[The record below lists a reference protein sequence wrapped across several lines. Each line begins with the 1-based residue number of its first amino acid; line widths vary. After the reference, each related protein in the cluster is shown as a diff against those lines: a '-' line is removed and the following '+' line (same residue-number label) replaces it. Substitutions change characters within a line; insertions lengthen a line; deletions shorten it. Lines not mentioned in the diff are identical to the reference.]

1 MYNSNPAAA
10 STPIST
16 SNEQNLREEKQEDH
30 RGKRDKWVSAQTH
43 QLVAMWKE
51 NIQGIE
57 SGKSRVIYAKIKA
70 EIDTLGTP
78 KAAKQ
83 IREKLRNLKDSY
95 KKATENNRKPGSV
108 PDFPRFYHDF
118 DEVLSDKAVVK
129 LPELKQIGCKR
140 SSSNCGESGRSEE
153 SIKLP
158 FSLPKINDFTGE

>member
-1 MYNSNPAAA
+1 MQPISPSTYNSNPGAA

-78 KAAKQ
+78 KTTKQ
-83 IREKLRNLKDSY
+83 IRKKLRNLRFLQKGQ
-95 KKATENNRKPGSV
+95 RKQQKV
-108 PDFPRFYHDF
+108 
-118 DEVLSDKAVVK
+118 
-129 LPELKQIGCKR
+129 
-140 SSSNCGESGRSEE
+140 
-153 SIKLP
+153 
-158 FSLPKINDFTGE
+158 